1 MSAIEVAKT
10 LDMTRDEWIK
20 LRRKGLGGS
29 DAAAIIGL
37 DRYRSPFDVYADK
50 LGLKPE
56 EPDNEAM
63 RQGRDLEHYVAERF
77 METTGKKVRR
87 RNAMLQHPEHTF
99 MIANIDRWVIGENAG
114 LECKTTSILNRTKF
128 AQGEFPPNHYV
139 QCVHYMAVT
148 GAERW
153 YLAVLVLNK
162 GFHVFTI
169 ERDEAEIQALI
180 EAEKYF
186 WEDHVLK
193 QIPPDPDGSESTFEV
208 IKQLFPEAKE
218 REQVA
223 LFGQEERIEKFLSL
237 DAQVKEL
244 EKKRD
249 KFKQELQLALGD
261 AEIGQAQGYLVEW
274 KNQIRQNLDTK
285 KLKSEQAEIY
295 QKYLKPVQ
303 TIRVFRIKEV
313 S

>member
-223 LFGQEERIEKFLSL
+223 LFGQEERIKKFLSL